1 VARYPSVV
9 VSGWESTAI
18 ENHSG
23 IVDNQRDFKGDPR
36 HFRRNNGRLQPVI
49 EPHGLVHRIGE
60 AVKLDLFVLNETN
73 QGHSGRLS
81 VSITGPS
88 GKTTRLGELSVPSHR
103 KGRFVYRVAQG
114 LSTPA
119 LEEEGY
125 YRIRAESSGEA
136 GSSDLFVVSPE
147 PKGFPRLKFG
157 VIGNAAKFVTDL
169 ADVTGVQT
177 EAFDPKGRYDALAV
191 SGGITQGMIP
201 STTNPIQGTKDAP
214 LYQSGITASVLS
226 ATNSTGSVGP
236 GQAEQPS
243 FYIDG
248 LPVGTATVTLKFAE
262 IEQTAP
268 GQRVFDVAIN
278 RQTVLHDFDIFAE
291 AGGANVALDKT
302 FTGPVIDGQVYV
314 YVPFIFKRLPQGPDA
329 LFQAVKVT
337 AGNVTKAYRFAA
349 TAYADSQG
357 LVWKPYTELPSPQIT
372 ANALGVVK
380 NGVPL
385 LVLATD
391 TMAAEGYAKT
401 LSSARAFTYA
411 GMVGD
416 NRAPWMGT
424 WVFLRE
430 HPAYTGLPSNQCMK

>member
-1 VARYPSVV
+1 
-9 VSGWESTAI
+9 
-18 ENHSG
+18 
-23 IVDNQRDFKGDPR
+23 
-36 HFRRNNGRLQPVI
+36 L
-49 EPHGLVHRIGE
+49 
-60 AVKLDLFVLNETN
+60 
-73 QGHSGRLS
+73 
-81 VSITGPS
+81 
-88 GKTTRLGELSVPSHR
+88 
-103 KGRFVYRVAQG
+103 
-114 LSTPA
+114 PA
-119 LEEEGY
+119 
-125 YRIRAESSGEA
+125 
-136 GSSDLFVVSPE
+136 
-147 PKGFPRLKFG
+147 
-157 VIGNAAKFVTDL
+157 
-169 ADVTGVQT
+169 
-177 EAFDPKGRYDALAV
+177 
-191 SGGITQGMIP
+191 
-201 STTNPIQGTKDAP
+201 
-214 LYQSGITASVLS
+214 
-226 ATNSTGSVGP
+226 
-236 GQAEQPS
+236 
-243 FYIDG
+243 
-248 LPVGTATVTLKFAE
+248 GTATVTLKFAE

-278 RQTVLHDFDIFAE
+278 GQTVLHDFDIFAE

-302 FTGPVIDGQVYV
+302 FTVPVIDGQVYV

-329 LFQAVKVT
+329 LFQAVKAT

-401 LSSARAFTYA
+401 LSSAGAFTYA